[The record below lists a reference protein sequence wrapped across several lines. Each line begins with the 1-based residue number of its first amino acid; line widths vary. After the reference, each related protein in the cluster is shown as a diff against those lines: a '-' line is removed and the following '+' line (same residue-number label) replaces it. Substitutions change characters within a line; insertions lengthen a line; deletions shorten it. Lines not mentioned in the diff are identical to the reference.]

1 MDIQIVEDLKNRLQV
16 IINCSHIDA
25 EVTRLKAHIELF
37 DSKLTAVCE
46 KQTYVVDVSDVLYFE
61 AVDNRIFLYTEDKV
75 MEINRR
81 LYELEVMLS
90 DKEFIRTS
98 KSQII
103 NINKIKSLKP
113 EINRT
118 LSVTMCSGELLYISR
133 KYVSAVKK
141 LLSI

>member
-113 EINRT
+113 ELNRT

>member
-1 MDIQIVEDLKNRLQV
+1 MDIQIVENLKNRLQV

-46 KQTYVVDVSDVLYFE
+46 KQTYMVDVSDVLYFE

-81 LYELEVMLS
+81 LYELEAMLS

-113 EINRT
+113 EFNRT
-118 LSVTMCSGELLYISR
+118 LSATMCSGELLYISR
-133 KYVSAVKK
+133 KYVPAVKK

>member
-81 LYELEVMLS
+81 LYELEAMLS

-113 EINRT
+113 ELNRT